1 MNQQI
6 YLAATVFLSVAVVF
20 LFYQNV
26 KLERRFNREVQ
37 SLTNNMKEMT
47 QMIALNNDISTDKN
61 IQLEN
66 PLLSNSQV
74 SGAEDTNVVLA
85 EPEVSSGLVNE
96 MSSLM
101 RDYSEF
107 NEPEVSGGFED
118 EDTTP
123 GLVNDNGE
131 EFNGAELEMEKY
143 DSISEELK
151 REIEELEKRDSS
163 SEGIDEP
170 TREFGEDL
178 EGVEGVDLSQS
189 TELEVEGVVEVVE
202 EVVEEVDLSQSTELE
217 VEGVV
222 EGVVEEVE
230 EVVEEVEGGLEE
242 VSMDLA
248 EPEEEPEELDENIQ
262 TFDENALEAL
272 NPAGDYK
279 NMVDDIIATASEA
292 ENNNET
298 EETKASWDGSVDI
311 TDEGVFVE
319 LDGQRK
325 AVSSLSVKEL
335 TYLCKMSGI
344 KSKGKKA
351 ELISRFTDYSTQKK
365 NTFFLESQ

>member
-6 YLAATVFLSVAVVF
+6 YLAATVFLSVAVLY

-37 SLTNNMKEMT
+37 SLTNNMKEMGN
-47 QMIALNNDISTDKN
+47 MIALNNDISTDKN
-61 IQLEN
+61 TQLGGTS
-66 PLLSNSQV
+66 LSNTQV
-74 SGAEDTNVVLA
+74 LDAEETDVVLA

-123 GLVNDNGE
+123 PSLVVE
-131 EFNGAELEMEKY
+131 ELNEPELEMEKY

-163 SEGIDEP
+163 SEGVDEP
-170 TREFGEDL
+170 TKQL
-178 EGVEGVDLSQS
+178 TEGLVE
-189 TELEVEGVVEVVE
+189 ELVE
-202 EVVEEVDLSQSTELE
+202 EVQEVDLSQSTELSAE
-217 VEGVV
+217 PVAEEG
-222 EGVVEEVE
+222 EEVGEEEDLE
-230 EVVEEVEGGLEE
+230 EVAMEAEAEAEE
-242 VSMDLA
+242 VSMEA
-248 EPEEEPEELDENIQ
+248 EAEAEEDVEAEEISLEAEELDDNIQ
-262 TFDENALEAL
+262 TFDESALEAL

-279 NMVDDIIATASEA
+279 NMVDEIIATASEA
-292 ENNNET
+292 ENNNEV

>member
-6 YLAATVFLSVAVVF
+6 YLAATVFLSVAVLY

-26 KLERRFNREVQ
+26 QLERRFNREVQ
-37 SLTNNMKEMT
+37 SLTSNMKEMGN
-47 QMIALNNDISTDKN
+47 MIALNNDISTDKN
-61 IQLEN
+61 AQLGGATLPNTQVLGVEN
-66 PLLSNSQV
+66 
-74 SGAEDTNVVLA
+74 TNVVLA

-118 EDTTP
+118 EDTNP
-123 GLVNDNGE
+123 PSPVVE
-131 EFNGAELEMEKY
+131 ELNEAELEMEKY

-163 SEGIDEP
+163 SEGVDEP
-170 TREFGEDL
+170 TKQL
-178 EGVEGVDLSQS
+178 AEGLTEGL
-189 TELEVEGVVEVVE
+189 VE
-202 EVVEEVDLSQSTELE
+202 EVQEVDLSQSTELSAEPVAEE
-217 VEGVV
+217 VEV
-222 EGVVEEVE
+222 EEEEVE
-230 EVVEEVEGGLEE
+230 EVAMEAEAEAEE
-242 VSMDLA
+242 VSMEA
-248 EPEEEPEELDENIQ
+248 EAEAEAEEDVEAAEISLEAEELDDNIQ
-262 TFDENALEAL
+262 TFDESALEAL

-279 NMVDDIIATASEA
+279 NMVDEIIATASEA
-292 ENNNET
+292 ENNNEV

>member
-6 YLAATVFLSVAVVF
+6 YLVATVFLSVAVVF

-37 SLTNNMKEMT
+37 SITNNMKDMGK
-47 QMIALNNDISTDKN
+47 MIALNNDISTDKN
-61 IQLEN
+61 YQEDINSPIVSN
-66 PLLSNSQV
+66 PISHTLDNTEIL
-74 SGAEDTNVVLA
+74 G
-85 EPEVSSGLVNE
+85 EPEVSTGLVNE

-107 NEPEVSGGFED
+107 NEPATPNFTNEALNTEEEALATSALGEV
-118 EDTTP
+118 
-123 GLVNDNGE
+123 
-131 EFNGAELEMEKY
+131 ELEKY

-163 SEGIDEP
+163 NEGVDEP
-170 TREFGEDL
+170 TKKFEGE
-178 EGVEGVDLSQS
+178 E
-189 TELEVEGVVEVVE
+189 ELEEGI
-202 EVVEEVDLSQSTELE
+202 EEVDLSQSTELE
-217 VEGVV
+217 GTEGT
-222 EGVVEEVE
+222 E
-230 EVVEEVEGGLEE
+230 GLEE
-242 VSMDLA
+242 LSM
-248 EPEEEPEELDENIQ
+248 EPEELEGNIQ
-262 TFDENALEAL
+262 TFDENALEEL
-272 NPAGDYK
+272 NPSGDYK

-292 ENNNET
+292 ENNNEI

-319 LDGQRK
+319 LDNQRK
-325 AVSSLSVKEL
+325 EVSTLSVKEL

-351 ELISRFTDYSTQKK
+351 ELISRFTDYCTQKK

>member
-6 YLAATVFLSVAVVF
+6 YLVATVFLSVAIVF

-37 SLTNNMKEMT
+37 SLTNNMKDMGK
-47 QMIALNNDISTDKN
+47 MIALNNDISTDKN
-61 IQLEN
+61 YQEDINSPIVSN
-66 PLLSNSQV
+66 PISHTL
-74 SGAEDTNVVLA
+74 DTTEFLG
-85 EPEVSSGLVNE
+85 EPEVSTGLVNE

-107 NEPEVSGGFED
+107 NEPAGLED
-118 EDTTP
+118 EPTTP
-123 GLVNDNGE
+123 DFTNEALNTEEEALATGALGE
-131 EFNGAELEMEKY
+131 VELEKY

-163 SEGIDEP
+163 SEGVDEP
-170 TREFGEDL
+170 TTKKFEGE
-178 EGVEGVDLSQS
+178 E
-189 TELEVEGVVEVVE
+189 ELEEDI
-202 EVVEEVDLSQSTELE
+202 EEVDLSQSTEI
-217 VEGVV
+217 VGTEGM
-222 EGVVEEVE
+222 E
-230 EVVEEVEGGLEE
+230 GLEE
-242 VSMDLA
+242 LSM
-248 EPEEEPEELDENIQ
+248 EPEELEGNIQ
-262 TFDENALEAL
+262 TFDENALEEL
-272 NPAGDYK
+272 NPSGDYK

-292 ENNNET
+292 ENNNEI

-319 LDGQRK
+319 LDNQRK
-325 AVSSLSVKEL
+325 EVSTLSVKEL

>member
-189 TELEVEGVVEVVE
+189 TELEVEGVVE
-202 EVVEEVDLSQSTELE
+202 
-217 VEGVV
+217 
-222 EGVVEEVE
+222 GVVEEVE

>member
-6 YLAATVFLSVAVVF
+6 YLVATVFLSVAVVF

-37 SLTNNMKEMT
+37 SLTNNMKDMGK
-47 QMIALNNDISTDKN
+47 MIALNNDISTDKN
-61 IQLEN
+61 YQEDINSPIVSN
-66 PLLSNSQV
+66 PISHTLDNTEIL
-74 SGAEDTNVVLA
+74 G
-85 EPEVSSGLVNE
+85 EPEVSTGLVNE

-107 NEPEVSGGFED
+107 NEPAGLED
-118 EDTTP
+118 EPTTP
-123 GLVNDNGE
+123 DFTNEALNTEEEALATGALGE
-131 EFNGAELEMEKY
+131 VELEKY

-163 SEGIDEP
+163 NEGVDEP
-170 TREFGEDL
+170 TKKFEGEEEL
-178 EGVEGVDLSQS
+178 EEDIEEIDLSQS
-189 TELEVEGVVEVVE
+189 TEIEGTVG
-202 EVVEEVDLSQSTELE
+202 TE
-217 VEGVV
+217 
-222 EGVVEEVE
+222 
-230 EVVEEVEGGLEE
+230 GLEE
-242 VSMDLA
+242 LSM
-248 EPEEEPEELDENIQ
+248 EPEELEGNIQ
-262 TFDENALEAL
+262 TFDENALEEL
-272 NPAGDYK
+272 NPSGDYK

-292 ENNNET
+292 ENNNEI

-319 LDGQRK
+319 LDNQRK
-325 AVSSLSVKEL
+325 EVSTLSVKEL